1 MQPLTSAISGALEQV
16 ETQQSSTGPR
26 PGASGSVRSLTE
38 SALRARLVAQKPAET
53 DRNLLAWLESSLN
66 VVAKPR
72 TRMMFPTTGGY
83 YARIEGFDVQGLD
96 RMNRAEAIAAVNA
109 AMTRPTVE
117 DCEELI
123 ASLHA
128 VTARRS
134 DDEDTLSLA
143 MSLYA
148 GCLAQYP
155 ADIAKSVCMSFAL
168 RSKKPNW
175 FPTLSEI
182 NDACDKATAQRKAL
196 LHTLQSAHQDKAA

>member
-1 MQPLTSAISGALEQV
+1 MQPLISTITGALDQV
-16 ETQQSSTGPR
+16 ERRQNSTGPR

-38 SALRARLVAQKPAET
+38 SALRARLVAQKPADT

-72 TRMMFPTTGGY
+72 VRMMFPKTGGY
-83 YARIEGFDVQGLD
+83 YAQVEGFDVSGLD
-96 RMNRAEAIAAVNA
+96 GMNRDEALAAVSA

-128 VTARRS
+128 VTARRG
-134 DDEDTLSLA
+134 DDEDTLTLA

-168 RSKKPNW
+168 RKAKPNW

-182 NDACDKATAQRKAL
+182 NEACEKAQAQRAAL
-196 LHTLQSAHQDKAA
+196 LHALKAA